1 MASFVKVADESLYV
15 SEPPAH
21 LFGNPPDEVNDP
33 TWTCKNWLKSRFHLN
48 FAEHRGGENQYGVMR
63 VMNDDLVQPHRG
75 FGTHPHRNM
84 EIITYIV
91 EGGLTHQDSIGSAE
105 TLGRGGVQYM
115 SAGSGIQHSE
125 DNRGDTPLRFIQ
137 MWFLPSTQGLR
148 PQYGGYAGDA
158 EARKGKLQHIVSDS
172 RGAVKTP
179 VQVSQDLGMW
189 ASEVAEGEQ
198 VTFDL
203 KEGRM
208 AYLLCIDGN
217 VACDGAH
224 GSEMLGPHDAARIG
238 GPNSL
243 TITGKDAGGHF
254 LLLEMAAAK

>member
-1 MASFVKVADESLYV
+1 
-15 SEPPAH
+15 
-21 LFGNPPDEVNDP
+21 
-33 TWTCKNWLKSRFHLN
+33 
-48 FAEHRGGENQYGVMR
+48 
-63 VMNDDLVQPHRG
+63 
-75 FGTHPHRNM
+75 
-84 EIITYIV
+84 
-91 EGGLTHQDSIGSAE
+91 
-105 TLGRGGVQYM
+105 M

-203 KEGRM
+203 KEVRRRKY
-208 AYLLCIDGN
+208 ARRT
-217 VACDGAH
+217 
-224 GSEMLGPHDAARIG
+224 AAWLSFFS
-238 GPNSL
+238 SL
-243 TITGKDAGGHF
+243 FFEVSSTTLAVVRAF
-254 LLLEMAAAK
+254 